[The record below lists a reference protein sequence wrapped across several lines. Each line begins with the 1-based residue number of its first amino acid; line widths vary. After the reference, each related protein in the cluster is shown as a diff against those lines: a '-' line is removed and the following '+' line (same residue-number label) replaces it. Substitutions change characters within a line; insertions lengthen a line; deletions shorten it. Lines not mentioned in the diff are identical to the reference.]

1 MKITKE
7 QRKEIV
13 KRYTRFRKTYE
24 KIRGDNLENLARDYG
39 VSSSRIHY
47 IIKAEGRMPTATDK
61 END

>member
-13 KRYTRFRKTYE
+13 KRYARFRKTYE

-39 VSSSRIHY
+39 VSPSRIHY
-47 IIKAEGRMPTATDK
+47 IIKKEGRMLTATDK

>member
-13 KRYTRFRKTYE
+13 KRYAKFRKTYE
-24 KIRGDNLENLARDYG
+24 KIRVDNLKNLARDFG
-39 VSSSRIHY
+39 VSPARIHY
-47 IIKAEGRMPTATDK
+47 IIKSEGRMPTATGE